1 LPKNSIYTLVTGVRY
16 ALPSSPEA
24 LMFGKSLIPSGMHW
38 SAFGIGRM
46 AFPVVAQAWLL
57 GGHVRIGLE
66 DTIYLD
72 KGVLAPSNAALVAR
86 AKEIIQ
92 HLGGTLANLQTSARA
107 VGLAFTQR
115 IKNMKAL
122 QLAQPSASPEAI
134 QVNVITQQAPTCG
147 PTEAV
152 VRVLMAAINPSD
164 VKASLGHMPQA
175 VFPRTPGRDY
185 VGIVELGPK
194 EWVGKTVFGSG
205 GDVGITRDGSHAT
218 WLVLPQRALLEKPAA
233 LTLTQAACMGVPY
246 VTALDGF
253 AKAGYPQP
261 GETILIGG
269 AMGKVGL
276 AAAAIAKVY
285 GARVIGIKRKS
296 TAAVP
301 GHACD
306 VLFDLE
312 DPELSTKLMAETQ
325 QRGFPLFFNTVGK
338 SLLGLVTRCVGAQR
352 STNFDLHIGTRLPV

>member
-1 LPKNSIYTLVTGVRY
+1 
-16 ALPSSPEA
+16 
-24 LMFGKSLIPSGMHW
+24 
-38 SAFGIGRM
+38 
-46 AFPVVAQAWLL
+46 
-57 GGHVRIGLE
+57 
-66 DTIYLD
+66 
-72 KGVLAPSNAALVAR
+72 
-86 AKEIIQ
+86 
-92 HLGGTLANLQTSARA
+92 
-107 VGLAFTQR
+107 
-115 IKNMKAL
+115 MKAL

-134 QVNVITQQAPTCG
+134 QVNVITQQTPTCG

-185 VGIVELGPK
+185 VGI
-194 EWVGKTVFGSG
+194 
-205 GDVGITRDGSHAT
+205 TRDGSHAT
-218 WLVLPQRALLEKPAA
+218 WLVLPQRALLEKPTA

-296 TAAVP
+296 TAALP

-312 DPELSTKLMAETQ
+312 DPELTTKLMAETL
-325 QRGFPLFFNTVGK
+325 QRGFPLFFNTVGSPYLAL
-338 SLLGLVTRCVGAQR
+338 SLDVLAHKGRQILISTLARDCPFDIFKFFRKEMTFYGVDTLKKDTVASNQMLAQLVP
-352 STNFDLHIGTRLPV
+352 HIASGRLRLPQEDMPKVYAFEQAAQAFEHTFAQGGVGLLNISAP